1 MATYTEN
8 NVQNTLTDIQ
18 NKGAVATTS
27 NRHRVPQTT
36 LRDRLNSAR
45 SCRHAHKDE
54 QRLSTI
60 QEKRLKRW
68 IL

>member
-1 MATYTEN
+1 M
-8 NVQNTLTDIQ
+8 QNALADIQ
-18 NKGAVATTS
+18 NRGAVATIS
-27 NRHRVPQTT
+27 NRYKIPRTT